1 MTNIPTDLLRTLVAV
16 VDLRSYTKAA
26 NSLGVTQPAVSA
38 QIKRLQQL
46 IGADVF
52 ERGGQGVA
60 LTSRGE
66 RVVARARRLL
76 SLNDEIVSLG
86 AATVRADLTV
96 RIGAPSDFVASVL
109 PSILARFRGQHP
121 DVRFAIRSDFYEPL
135 LRQLHVGEI
144 DLLIAMSPTRPP
156 DARHSQTQEMLWIRG
171 EVPLEIDASR
181 PVPLVSCGEPCTYH
195 RHAVKTLRA
204 AGLEHEQVFI
214 GSGMRCLNNAV
225 ASGLGTM
232 ISSRRRI
239 SVLGLKEWA
248 DGPLPKPPPLHSA
261 VYVREGGSREIYEQ
275 LADQVAA
282 VIHGP
287 YDRQA
292 RDFGPPAG
300 LRNASSAA

>member
-1 MTNIPTDLLRTLVAV
+1 MRHRVI
-16 VDLRSYTKAA
+16 
-26 NSLGVTQPAVSA
+26 
-38 QIKRLQQL
+38 
-46 IGADVF
+46 
-52 ERGGQGVA
+52 A
-60 LTSRGE
+60 LS
-66 RVVARARRLL
+66 
-76 SLNDEIVSLG
+76 
-86 AATVRADLTV
+86 
-96 RIGAPSDFVASVL
+96 
-109 PSILARFRGQHP
+109 
-121 DVRFAIRSDFYEPL
+121 
-135 LRQLHVGEI
+135 
-144 DLLIAMSPTRPP
+144 
-156 DARHSQTQEMLWIRG
+156 
-171 EVPLEIDASR
+171 
-181 PVPLVSCGEPCTYH
+181 SC
-195 RHAVKTLRA
+195 L
-204 AGLEHEQVFI
+204 
-214 GSGMRCLNNAV
+214 AV